1 MYITIALILGVVA
14 GIAFDRFL
22 LFLIVG
28 LLLGLSAQLLC
39 AERKK
44 KRRKN

>member
-1 MYITIALILGVVA
+1 MYITIALILGVIA
-14 GIAFDRFL
+14 GIVFDRFF

-28 LLLGLSAQLLC
+28 FLLGISAQLLC
-39 AERKK
+39 TEKKK